1 MDEQARN
8 WWEVGLSLGHI
19 KSEVSSWFALS
30 TRDTGRTVGKKLQWE
45 QFAESTLSKTHHAF
59 EDLWEEVGGD
69 VKYEHRGCPG

>member
-1 MDEQARN
+1 MSRPGTGGKRVSVLGTLNLRCQ
-8 WWEVGLSLGHI
+8 VG
-19 KSEVSSWFALS
+19 FALR